1 MGADFGFEAFARLE
15 ADDVVDRL
23 AILEQNES
31 GQSHDAVLL
40 HDVGV
45 DIDIEGANDQFI
57 GVFVGKVIDKRRDH
71 FTRGTP
77 FRRKIDQDGQLRFED
92 DGLEILGG

>member
-1 MGADFGFEAFARLE
+1 LE
-15 ADDVVDRL
+15 ANDMVDGL
-23 AILEQNES
+23 AVLEQDEA
-31 GQSHDAVLL
+31 GQSHDTVLL

-45 DIDIEGANDQFI
+45 GIDIERADDKFI

-77 FRRKIDQDGQLRFED
+77 FGREIDQDGEIGFED
-92 DGLEILGG
+92 GGLKILAG